1 MEGRQKELFEAL
13 YSVSEQKMPLNYND
27 YEYFVHCFT
36 ELVEEHSQGV
46 EKDNRWD
53 GINDLARSIVPN
65 YREIL

>member
-1 MEGRQKELFEAL
+1 MEGKQKELFEAL
-13 YSVSEQKMPLNYND
+13 YTYSEMKEPLTLETNKKFIEN
-27 YEYFVHCFT
+27 FH
-36 ELVEEHSQGV
+36 ELIDKHSKGV